1 MSRKRIYPVTIWL
14 DEKELIKLKDK
25 MALASCNP
33 GINRSEYIRN
43 CALGKD
49 IVVIPGIRDLIID
62 IKSIINNLNNLTFRV
77 NSGEVKSIGSN
88 LTEIK
93 EDLKEAWSKLAKVL
107 KKT

>member
-49 IVVIPGIRDLIID
+49 IVVIPGIIDLQNDLRKI
-62 IKSIINNLNNLTFRV
+62 SNNLGQLTYKV
-77 NSGEVKSIGSN
+77 NSGDVSVLGDN
-88 LTEIK
+88 LKEIK
-93 EDLKEAWSKLAKVL
+93 ENLKNILANLSKVAK
-107 KKT
+107 KI